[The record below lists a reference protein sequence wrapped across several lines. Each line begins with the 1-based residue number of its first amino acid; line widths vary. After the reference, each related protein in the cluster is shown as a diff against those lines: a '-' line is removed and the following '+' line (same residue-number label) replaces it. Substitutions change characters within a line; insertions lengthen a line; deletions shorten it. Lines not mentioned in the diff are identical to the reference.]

1 MTTTTLEKLE
11 ANTLAWASDRGLLF
25 PEYAAKQTIK
35 LFEEGGELAK
45 AILKDDQ
52 PGVIDG
58 IGDCLVVLAILARQ
72 RGTSLQECYEAAWNE
87 IKDRKGETVGGT
99 FIKNP
104 LKK

>member
-1 MTTTTLEKLE
+1 MTLEQFE
-11 ANTLAWASDRGLLF
+11 ANTLEWAQVRSLLSPDNDRNQSL
-25 PEYAAKQTIK
+25 KI
-35 LFEEGGELAK
+35 FEEGGELAK

-72 RGTSLQECYEAAWNE
+72 RGTSLQKCFAAAWDE

-99 FIKNP
+99 FIKNT

>member
-1 MTTTTLEKLE
+1 MTLEQFE
-11 ANTLAWASDRGLLF
+11 ANTLEWAQVRSLLSPDNDRNQSL
-25 PEYAAKQTIK
+25 K

-72 RGTSLQECYEAAWNE
+72 RGTSLQKCFAAAWDE
-87 IKDRKGETVGGT
+87 IKDRKGKTVGGT

>member
-1 MTTTTLEKLE
+1 MTLEQFE
-11 ANTLAWASDRGLLF
+11 ANTLEWAQVRSLLSPDNDRNQSL
-25 PEYAAKQTIK
+25 K

-72 RGTSLQECYEAAWNE
+72 RGTSLQKCFAAAWNE
-87 IKDRKGETVGGT
+87 IKNRKGETVGGT

>member
-1 MTTTTLEKLE
+1 MTLEQFE
-11 ANTLAWASDRGLLF
+11 ANTLEWAQVRSLLSPDNDRNQSL
-25 PEYAAKQTIK
+25 K

-72 RGTSLQECYEAAWNE
+72 RGTSLQKCFAAAWDE

>member
-1 MTTTTLEKLE
+1 MQQLENLVIQ
-11 ANTLAWASDRGLLF
+11 WASDRGLLF
-25 PEYAAKQTIK
+25 ADNAGKQCLK

-52 PGVIDG
+52 AAVIDG

-72 RGTSLQECYEAAWNE
+72 RGTSLQKCFAAAWDE

-104 LKK
+104 LK

>member
-1 MTTTTLEKLE
+1 MTLEQFE
-11 ANTLAWASDRGLLF
+11 ANTLEWAQVRSLLSPDNDRNQSL
-25 PEYAAKQTIK
+25 K

-72 RGTSLQECYEAAWNE
+72 RGTSLQKCFAAAWDE
-87 IKDRKGETVGGT
+87 IKDRKGNTINGT
-99 FIKNP
+99 FIKN
-104 LKK
+104 L

>member
-1 MTTTTLEKLE
+1 MTLEQFE
-11 ANTLAWASDRGLLF
+11 ANTLEWAQVRSLLSPDNDRNQSL
-25 PEYAAKQTIK
+25 KI
-35 LFEEGGELAK
+35 FEEGGELAK

-72 RGTSLQECYEAAWNE
+72 RGTSLQKCFAAAWDE

>member
-1 MTTTTLEKLE
+1 MTIEQLE
-11 ANTLAWASDRGLLF
+11 ANTLEWAHLRSLLL
-25 PEYAAKQTIK
+25 PDNDKNQVLK

-45 AILKDDQ
+45 AILKDGQ

-72 RGTSLQECYEAAWNE
+72 RGTSLQKCFAAAWDE
-87 IKDRKGETVGGT
+87 IKDRKGETVNGT